1 MIIPFITDF
10 DLIMMVKHNIYDS
23 LTELKTM
30 RQTMK
35 LEDGHTSKVEIERC
49 ESEEIRYRAARHKKG
64 S

>member
-1 MIIPFITDF
+1 
-10 DLIMMVKHNIYDS
+10 MMVKHNINDS

-30 RQTMK
+30 LQTMK
-35 LEDGHTSKVEIERC
+35 LEGGHSKEEIGGC

>member
-1 MIIPFITDF
+1 
-10 DLIMMVKHNIYDS
+10 MVKHNIYDS

-35 LEDGHTSKVEIERC
+35 LEDGHSKEEIGGC
-49 ESEEIRYRAARHKKG
+49 ESEEIRYRAARHMKG